1 MGEVIELLPRR
12 RAVRKQV
19 RSGVKF
25 DANRLLR
32 EHDANEEVRHRA
44 RDLAAVCSGAPLATG
59 LRRCGRRFVM
69 TWLSR

>member
-32 EHDANEEVRHRA
+32 EHEQTKKFVTE
-44 RDLAAVCSGAPLATG
+44 LATSPLCAQVHRSLPVYVAAG
-59 LRRCGRRFVM
+59 EG
-69 TWLSR
+69 S